1 MLTDRD
7 ERALL
12 AAAENRISEPLRI
25 GVALAAVRRR
35 LTRRPPVAAQERES
49 VTCHPTPIR
58 TARPL
63 QPLQPLQALQPLQP
77 LEPPQPPQP
86 IQAGLPTHR

>member
-25 GVALAAVRRR
+25 GAALAAVRGA
-35 LTRRPPVAAQERES
+35 LTRGRRPVAPAQERES
-49 VTCHPTPIR
+49 VACHPTP
-58 TARPL
+58 TTL
-63 QPLQPLQALQPLQP
+63 TT
-77 LEPPQPPQP
+77 
-86 IQAGLPTHR
+86 PT